1 MQCWVMVGTTLGDGW
16 CNVGSRLVQCWVMVG
31 TKLGDGWCNVW

>member
-1 MQCWVMVGTTLGDGW
+1 MQCWVTVGAMLGDGW

-31 TKLGDGWCNVW
+31 TQLGHGW